1 MTNTKSSQSCRQET
15 HLSTSADDLV
25 ALGQKIGN
33 KLQPL
38 LAKNHLAIELVGD
51 VGTGKTTLTQ
61 GIARGLGI
69 DSEITSPSFTI
80 CKKYAFPGGILSH
93 YDFYRLPDPGIMA
106 DEIAEALSETGSLV
120 VVEWGESVSN
130 LLPENHIVIS
140 LTPTDDQ
147 ARKITVSWPTTLVA
161 N

>member
-106 DEIAEALSETGSLV
+106 DEIAEA
-120 VVEWGESVSN
+120 EWGESVSN

-147 ARKITVSWPTTLVA
+147 ARRITVSWPTTLVS

>member
-80 CKKYAFPGGILSH
+80 CKKA
-93 YDFYRLPDPGIMA
+93 
-106 DEIAEALSETGSLV
+106 GSLV

-147 ARKITVSWPTTLVA
+147 ARRITVSWPTTLVVA

>member
-1 MTNTKSSQSCRQET
+1 MTNAQSGQSSHLET
-15 HLSTSADDLV
+15 YSSNSTDDLII
-25 ALGQKIGN
+25 LGQKIGN
-33 KLQPL
+33 RLQPL
-38 LAKNHLAIELVGD
+38 LAKNNLAIELVGD

-69 DSEITSPSFTI
+69 NSEITSPSFTI

-120 VVEWGESVSN
+120 IVEWGESVSN
-130 LLPENHIVIS
+130 LLPENHMIIS

-147 ARKITVSWPTTLVA
+147 ARRITVSWPTAPAA

>member
-1 MTNTKSSQSCRQET
+1 MTNTESSQSRRLET
-15 HLSTSADDLV
+15 YLSTSADDLI
-25 ALGQKIGN
+25 ALGEKIGSEL
-33 KLQPL
+33 KPL
-38 LAKNHLAIELVGD
+38 LTKNHLAIELVGD

-69 DSEITSPSFTI
+69 NSEITSPSFTI

-106 DEIAEALSETGSLV
+106 DEIAEALSEAGSLV

-130 LLPENHIVIS
+130 LLPENHIIIS
-140 LTPTDDQ
+140 LTPTDNQ
-147 ARKITVSWPTTLVA
+147 ARRITVSWPTAPAA